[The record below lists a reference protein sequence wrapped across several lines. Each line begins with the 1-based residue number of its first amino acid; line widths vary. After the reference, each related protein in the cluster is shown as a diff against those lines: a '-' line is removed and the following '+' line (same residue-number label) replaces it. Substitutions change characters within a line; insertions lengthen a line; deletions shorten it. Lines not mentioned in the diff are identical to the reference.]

1 MLAKGSE
8 LGGNIWRELPRNSS
22 SVVSNT
28 PQKRCFDKLCNQ
40 HVSNPIG
47 FSTDWRYHP
56 EMAYNRHWI
65 RKRM

>member
-1 MLAKGSE
+1 MLVKGSE

-28 PQKRCFDKLCNQ
+28 PQKRCFDKLC
-40 HVSNPIG
+40 SPL
-47 FSTDWRYHP
+47 DWRYHP